1 MEKII
6 LRKYTDLSYLLSN
19 LSSLNYYLEC
29 VLDENLDFSKS
40 DICYLNEINQM
51 LEKNKSRIKW
61 KKSICEFKSNL
72 ELILLKEK
80 YNDDYFSYAC
90 KIYKKDKIDENDILL
105 FSNLFDNKECK
116 FVFQRLILKSCGL
129 FTFDDETIDVIKRY
143 IDDDIRFN
151 KLVNSIGKKRVE
163 EVLDELNISED
174 RDASTPLILKNRFL
188 ELLNILNRASLCTD
202 TIKNIIITTKI
213 YLNKIKQ
220 DECYDN
226 NGLYKKIIGILKKIE
241 KSINSNPINNITNK
255 LINDELKLDF
265 GKTYLQPISYDVDK
279 LPFLV
284 KKTPIISLDSIVSP
298 DLDSAFSIRKEN
310 DLYFFNI
317 YITDVPSFLSNNR
330 ELSINSYRQGT
341 SFYIRDGKKNI
352 NYDMLPEK
360 LSHNYLS
367 MLKGNK
373 PKNAICFQFIFNND
387 GKLENCKVSRNK
399 VVIDFNLFEED
410 ALKILKK
417 KNSFTL
423 VDKSIFMMQ
432 ELTKKVASNSDKANM
447 RVLRRGD
454 INHMIAFPSVL
465 VNYYLAEN
473 LEFGMFYENGAY
485 IKSPST
491 DTPYLRSSAPL
502 RRYADD
508 INLALFLEQENLQ
521 HFNQDD
527 FRYLENNFD
536 EIIGYLN
543 ERNII
548 DKYINNNNSLVKK
561 YYLKRD

>member
-1 MEKII
+1 M
-6 LRKYTDLSYLLSN
+6 
-19 LSSLNYYLEC
+19 
-29 VLDENLDFSKS
+29 
-40 DICYLNEINQM
+40 
-51 LEKNKSRIKW
+51 KN
-61 KKSICEFKSNL
+61 
-72 ELILLKEK
+72 
-80 YNDDYFSYAC
+80 
-90 KIYKKDKIDENDILL
+90 
-105 FSNLFDNKECK
+105 
-116 FVFQRLILKSCGL
+116 
-129 FTFDDETIDVIKRY
+129 
-143 IDDDIRFN
+143 
-151 KLVNSIGKKRVE
+151 
-163 EVLDELNISED
+163 
-174 RDASTPLILKNRFL
+174 
-188 ELLNILNRASLCTD
+188 
-202 TIKNIIITTKI
+202 
-213 YLNKIKQ
+213 
-220 DECYDN
+220 
-226 NGLYKKIIGILKKIE
+226 
-241 KSINSNPINNITNK
+241 
-255 LINDELKLDF
+255 
-265 GKTYLQPISYDVDK
+265 
-279 LPFLV
+279 
-284 KKTPIISLDSIVSP
+284 
-298 DLDSAFSIRKEN
+298 
-310 DLYFFNI
+310 
-317 YITDVPSFLSNNR
+317 
-330 ELSINSYRQGT
+330 
-341 SFYIRDGKKNI
+341 
-352 NYDMLPEK
+352 
-360 LSHNYLS
+360 
-367 MLKGNK
+367 
-373 PKNAICFQFIFNND
+373 
-387 GKLENCKVSRNK
+387 
-399 VVIDFNLFEED
+399 FNLFEDD

-485 IKSPST
+485 IKSSST